1 MNTLN
6 NNILLTI
13 PEMKECIKHAG
24 RLKQSIIVVSGP
36 GLGKTEGVY
45 QTAAELHEQDSS
57 FYPKPVEIYIPT
69 MDLVNLTGLPKYVEI
84 DGKSYTDWSLPKAF
98 IFKPDFKGIIYFD
111 EFNQASKSVINAT
124 FNIILNHKVG
134 DLPLPEGA
142 IIVATMN
149 PAEFNAAVNK
159 LPAPLKNRFTYLYV
173 RKDLDAWV
181 DWAMKN
187 GINKDVI
194 TFLATCKRELL
205 VDETA
210 LANDEDTVA
219 TPRAWATVSKY
230 LNDPELQKPENA
242 RYLKALVSG
251 RIGLV
256 NTQYLFNFIEDKD
269 KFQDPK
275 EIVIQG
281 QSFTSKDI
289 DGFYGT
295 FISAYSMLLE
305 QSEKDRKVGCHNICQ
320 ALTKLKNKEWT
331 AFGCKWLVENKTI
344 NKCIDGKDLIAIGE
358 FIES

>member
-1 MNTLN
+1 MDNIN

-13 PEMKECIKHAG
+13 PEMKACIKHAG

-45 QTAAELHEQDSS
+45 QTAKELHEQDPS
-57 FYPKPVEIYIPT
+57 FHDKPVEIYIPT
-69 MDLVNLTGLPKYVEI
+69 MDLVNLTGLPNYVKI
-84 DGKSYTDWSLPKAF
+84 DGQTFTEWSLPKAF

-149 PAEFNAAVNK
+149 PAEFNATVNK

-194 TFLATCKRELL
+194 TFLATNKRELL
-205 VDETA
+205 VDEKA
-210 LANDEDTVA
+210 LSEDLDTVA
-219 TPRAWATVSKY
+219 TPRAWAIVSKY

-242 RYLKALVSG
+242 RYLKALVAG
-251 RIGLV
+251 RIGLI
-256 NTQYLFNFIEDKD
+256 NTQHLFNFIEDKD

-275 EIVIQG
+275 DITEKG
-281 QSFTSKDI
+281 LNFTATDI

-295 FISAYSMLLE
+295 FISIYSMLLE
-305 QSEKDRKVGCHNICQ
+305 LPKDKRITACHNVCE

-331 AFGCKWLVENKTI
+331 AFGCKWMVENKDI
-344 NKCIDGKDLIAIGE
+344 NDCLDGKDLIAIGE